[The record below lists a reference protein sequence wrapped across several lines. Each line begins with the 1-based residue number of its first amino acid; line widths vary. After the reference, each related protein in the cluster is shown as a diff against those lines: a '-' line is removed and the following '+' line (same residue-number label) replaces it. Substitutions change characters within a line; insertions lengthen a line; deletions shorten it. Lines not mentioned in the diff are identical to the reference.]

1 MKPSQG
7 LLGLAAVLPFAAA
20 RANCP
25 LYGPLLPLPKNLL
38 LEPGIYSVAATL
50 NDVFYQA
57 IDNDTSTGSE
67 RFSYA
72 VEVFSGS
79 EDWPLWARY
88 WTAPN
93 LATLNTTGVRR
104 VDGNTVFR
112 IGSVTKIYTVL
123 AFLATVGDGVWNDPV
138 TKYVP
143 ELAEIAANNAG
154 KSPIYATDWESI
166 TVGSLVGQTSGLI
179 RDYALLGELSYQMNL
194 TDLYQLGFPPLPL
207 ETFPPCGNWPTCN
220 RTQLYEGL
228 SRLPPS
234 FPPFT
239 TPAYSDLNFVLLAH
253 IAEQITGKPWKQLL
267 EDSVLKPLGLKH
279 TFYETPD
286 DELGIIP
293 GPRGL
298 TSWAGNLGEESAT
311 GNMYT
316 SASDMSAFGRA
327 ILRSTLIKPA
337 MTRRWL
343 KPASFSSDPRAA
355 VGLPWGIRRVQLE
368 KNATYQFVHT
378 FNKLGSIGSYSAMLA
393 LIPELN
399 LGFSILAAGVIPAG
413 LPTAIAE
420 ALSETYIPTMTWL
433 ARSQA
438 NATYVGRY
446 VHESLLA
453 LENGEDTSPRMDND
467 TTPLFLNSSL
477 IITTDPSA
485 PGLGV
490 EAWFS
495 NGTDMSLVAT
505 AITANVSSEYF
516 AQLRPSVRL
525 YPTGLEEKVEGNET
539 LPDGRVVA
547 RKVAFKAVFED
558 ISAPDTPGGN
568 YVTECASW
576 VGVTGVVYG
585 SMPLDLFVFEFGEDG
600 RVVAVVNEGLRV
612 RLVKVS

>member
-1 MKPSQG
+1 MKPAQG
-7 LLGLAAVLPFAAA
+7 LLGLTALLPFVAA

-38 LEPGIYSVAATL
+38 LEPAIYGVAGAL
-50 NDVFYQA
+50 NDVFHNA

-79 EDWPLWARY
+79 EDRPLWARY

-93 LATLNTTGVRR
+93 LATLNTTGVREI
-104 VDGNTVFR
+104 DGNTVFR

-143 ELAEIAANNAG
+143 ELAEIAAKNMG
-154 KSPIYATDWESI
+154 RSPIYATDWESI
-166 TVGSLVGQTSGLI
+166 TVGSLASQTSGLI

-194 TDLYQLGFPPLPL
+194 TDLHPLGFPPLPL
-207 ETFPPCGNWPTCN
+207 ESFPPCGSWPTCN

-234 FPPFT
+234 FPPFV

-279 TFYETPD
+279 TFYETPE
-286 DELGIIP
+286 DELGVIP
-293 GPRGL
+293 GSRFA

-355 VGLPWGIRRVQLE
+355 VGMPWGIRRVQLE
-368 KNATYQFVHT
+368 KNGTYQFVHT

-393 LIPELN
+393 LIPELD
-399 LGFSILAAGVIPAG
+399 LGFSILAAGVVPAG
-413 LPTAIAE
+413 LPTGIAE
-420 ALSETYIPTMTWL
+420 ALSETYISTMTWI

-438 NATYVGRY
+438 TATYAGRY

-453 LENGEDTSPRMDND
+453 LENGSDTLPKMDND
-467 TTPLFLNSSL
+467 TAPFLNSSL
-477 IITTDPSA
+477 TITVDPSV

-516 AQLRPSVRL
+516 AMLQPSVRL
-525 YPTGLEEKVEGNET
+525 YPTGLEETSGGNET

-558 ISAPDTPGGN
+558 ISAPDMPGGN

-585 SMPLDLFVFEFGEDG
+585 SIPLDLFVFEFGEDG
-600 RVVAVVNEGLRV
+600 KVVAVVNEGLRV
-612 RLVKVS
+612 RLVKVG